1 MSFLLNILFLSFYY
15 VFLYGLIFM
24 FWSLNCVLEG
34 ICARSIVFQKWHA
47 TIPRILWEGGR
58 AIETSPTFPRILWE
72 GGRAIETSPTIPRI
86 LWEGGRAIE
95 TSPTVRRILWEGG
108 RAIETSRYK
117 TRLMNS
123 FSWFSCWDKLFPAI
137 LILSSKERYLI
148 STFFLFFNN
157 SVFYVLIHTMYFL
170 KSRNGSDQLFIYR
183 GIDTRQIVYKVPLT
197 ADPNPFRDAH
207 CISVTL
213 FVVFNSTAIL
223 DSESNFY
230 ILSFPNNVM
239 VVFPWCL
246 PGQYSVTIYL
256 TWNVSEPFFSCHAF
270 FLKQINLFNAFWN
283 LGMFL
288 TSLSITFFF
297 VF

>member
-1 MSFLLNILFLSFYY
+1 M
-15 VFLYGLIFM
+15 VF
-24 FWSLNCVLEG
+24 
-34 ICARSIVFQKWHA
+34 
-47 TIPRILWEGGR
+47 
-58 AIETSPTFPRILWE
+58 
-72 GGRAIETSPTIPRI
+72 
-86 LWEGGRAIE
+86 
-95 TSPTVRRILWEGG
+95 
-108 RAIETSRYK
+108 
-117 TRLMNS
+117 
-123 FSWFSCWDKLFPAI
+123 CWDKLFPAI

-246 PGQYSVTIYL
+246 PGQYFVTIYL
-256 TWNVSEPFFSCHAF
+256 TWNVSEPFF
-270 FLKQINLFNAFWN
+270 FLVMLFSSSRLTVNLFNAFWN

-297 VF
+297 CLLKFLQSCQFVVKFAF